1 LVFEC
6 KKGLLLHLGRWRFE
20 NLSFFSSLGI
30 LSGFLILD
38 QERIQEGEV
47 IRNRFLLRYIL
58 FFNWFGRYKFI
69 LNWFGNSA
77 QSIDFLLI
85 MSFFQK
91 RIDKLWLFII
101 LAMFAFLI
109 RVGKRLF
116 ILRLAKYINKRT
128 HELMKLIDSIFSFLF
143 APLNLLLSL
152 LNTCPFFKLVQL
164 LEYHLVTGVRVHVIN
179 RLWRVGHLPQFFVLY
194 LLAFY

>member
-1 LVFEC
+1 MD
-6 KKGLLLHLGRWRFE
+6 
-20 NLSFFSSLGI
+20 I

-47 IRNRFLLRYIL
+47 IRNRLLLRYIL
-58 FFNWFGRYKFI
+58 FFSLFGRYKFI

-77 QSIDFLLI
+77 QSINFLLI

-91 RIDKLWLFII
+91 RINELWLFI
-101 LAMFAFLI
+101 LLPMLAFLI

-116 ILRLAKYINKRT
+116 ILRLAKYINKRA
-128 HELMKLIDSIFSFLF
+128 HELMKLIDSIFPFLF

-152 LNTCPFFKLVQL
+152 LNTCPFFELAQL
-164 LEYHLVTGVRVHVIN
+164 LEYHLVTGVRVNVLD
-179 RLWRVGHLPQFFVLY
+179 RLWRIGDLPQFFLLY
-194 LLAFY
+194 LLSFY